1 MGVIVATATYHAE
14 MGLGAAFFHV
24 GIVVP
29 QLEAARDRFSELL
42 GLTWHD
48 TVESSMP
55 MRVEATG
62 EDQTVP
68 LRAIF
73 TREEP
78 HLELIEAIPG
88 TLWTLAPDGGPCLHH
103 LAFWTPDL
111 VAESD
116 RLGAVQ
122 CPLEAYMPRPE
133 DGRPK
138 AFAYHLESS
147 LRLELIDQALKP
159 GMFPS

>member
-1 MGVIVATATYHAE
+1 

-29 QLEAARDRFSELL
+29 QLEAACDRFSELL

-48 TVESSMP
+48 TVETSMR

-62 EDQTVP
+62 EVQTVA

-88 TLWTLAPDGGPCLHH
+88 TLWTLAPDGGPALHH

-111 VAESD
+111 VAESE
-116 RLGAVQ
+116 RLDAAN
-122 CPLEAYMPRPE
+122 CPLEACMPRAD
-133 DGRPK
+133 DGRPT
-138 AFAYHLESS
+138 AYAYHLERS
-147 LRLELIDQALKP
+147 LRFELIDQAMKA